1 MELMNISQISN
12 FTDDDLTQYAH
23 DISEEKNMP
32 MTSVYNALDT
42 LRKFNVINPLKLYLH
57 GNGSDSIA
65 VYILRNAA
73 AGKITINFDSAI
85 TDFCSNIIYNLI
97 LLPLLHNEDTLKV
110 TSGTTSYV
118 VVSHE
123 IFNGL
128 QESNADNF
136 AHYRDRELSDYIDYT
151 EHFKQHPE
159 DLHTNTSIIRVL
171 QYLQFLGLRDMSEEE
186 YKIIPENSSSI
197 TMDESTTRFSSALW
211 FKEIQNKVIVLAG
224 IGGIGSYVALL
235 LARMKPKA
243 LFLYDDDV
251 VETVNMA
258 GQLYSINDVGKKKVD
273 ALADICSSFA
283 LYNSVFAIPEKFTL
297 ESEAS
302 DIMICGFDSMKARKL
317 YYYKWA
323 NHIKEL
329 DDERKKHCLFLDG
342 RLAAE
347 EFQVFCITGD
357 DVYNQKLYETK
368 YLFDDEQADATV
380 CSYKQTSY
388 MANMIGSMIVN
399 LFVNFVANEVGGMR
413 DLPFLTSYE
422 GESLMF
428 ETQQ

>member
-1 MELMNISQISN
+1 MELMYISKISS
-12 FTDDDLTQYAH
+12 FTDYAITQYAQEL
-23 DISEEKNMP
+23 SKAKNMS
-32 MTSVYNALDT
+32 MTSVYNALDA
-42 LRKFNVINPLKLYLH
+42 LRKFNVINPLKLYFQ
-57 GNGSDSIA
+57 GSDSIA
-65 VYILRNAA
+65 IYILRNAA
-73 AGKITINFDSAI
+73 AGKITINFDGVI
-85 TDFCSNIIYNLI
+85 TDFCGNTDNLV

-110 TSGTTSYV
+110 KSGTISYV
-118 VVSHE
+118 VV
-123 IFNGL
+123 NDLVYNDL
-128 QESNADNF
+128 QVSSVNNF
-136 AHYRDRELSDYIDYT
+136 INYRDRNLSDYIDYT

-159 DLHTNTSIIRVL
+159 DLHTSTNIIRVL

-186 YKIIPENSSSI
+186 SKVLPENPGSI
-197 TMDESTTRFSSALW
+197 TRDESTTRFSSALW
-211 FKEIQNKVIVLAG
+211 FKEIQNKVIILAG

-243 LFLYDDDV
+243 LFLYDDDE

-302 DIMICGFDSMKARKL
+302 DIMICGFDSMEARKL

-323 NHIKEL
+323 NHIKEF
-329 DDERKKHCLFLDG
+329 DDDRKKHCLFLDG

-347 EFQVFCITGD
+347 EFQVFCIKGD
-357 DVYNQKLYETK
+357 DTYNQKLYETI
-368 YLFDDEQADATV
+368 YLFDDDKADATV

>member
-1 MELMNISQISN
+1 MELRNISQISN
-12 FTDDDLTQYAH
+12 FTNDALTQYAH
-23 DISEEKNMP
+23 DLSEEKNMP
-32 MTSVYNALDT
+32 LTLVYNALNE
-42 LRKFNVINPLKLYLH
+42 LRKFDVSRPLKLYLH
-57 GNGSDSIA
+57 GSDSIA
-65 VYILRNAA
+65 VYILRNAV
-73 AGKITINFDSAI
+73 AGKITIDFDNAL
-85 TDFCSNIIYNLI
+85 TNFCSSLDDPI

-118 VVSHE
+118 IISPAIYNE
-123 IFNGL
+123 L
-128 QESNADNF
+128 QESSTDNF

-151 EHFKQHPE
+151 EHFKQFPE
-159 DLHTNTSIIRVL
+159 DWHTNTSVTRVL

-186 YKIIPENSSSI
+186 SKVIPENSSSI

-211 FKEIQNKVIVLAG
+211 FKAIQNKVIVLAG

-243 LFLYDDDV
+243 LFLYDDDE

-283 LYNSVFAIPEKFTL
+283 LYDSVFAIPEKFTF

-302 DIMICGFDSMKARKL
+302 DIMICGFDNMKARNL
-317 YYYKWA
+317 YYHKWL
-323 NHIKEL
+323 NHINSL
-329 DDERKKHCLFLDG
+329 DDDRKKHCLFLDG

-357 DVYNQKLYETK
+357 DTYSQELYKTK
-368 YLFDDEQADATV
+368 YLFDDDQADATV

-388 MANMIGSMIVN
+388 MANMIGSMMVN

>member
-1 MELMNISQISN
+1 MELKIISQISS
-12 FTDDDLTQYAH
+12 FTDDALTQYAH
-23 DISEEKNMP
+23 DIFEEKNMS
-32 MTSVYNALDT
+32 MALVYNALDA
-42 LRKFNVINPLKLYLH
+42 LRKFDVINPIRLYLRE
-57 GNGSDSIA
+57 SDSIA

-73 AGKITINFDSAI
+73 AGKISIDFDNAI
-85 TDFCSNIIYNLI
+85 TDFCANMNNLVI
-97 LLPLLHNEDTLKV
+97 LPLLHNEDTLKV
-110 TSGTTSYV
+110 TSGTVSYV
-118 VVSHE
+118 VVT
-123 IFNGL
+123 NAVYKDL
-128 QESNADNF
+128 QESKEDNF
-136 AHYRDRELSDYIDYT
+136 VHYKGQELSDYIDYT
-151 EHFKQHPE
+151 EHFKLFPE
-159 DLHTNTSIIRVL
+159 DLPTNRNVIRVL

-211 FKEIQNKVIVLAG
+211 FKAIQNKVIVLAG

-243 LFLYDDDV
+243 LFLYDDDE

-302 DIMICGFDSMKARKL
+302 DIMICGFDNMKARNL
-317 YYYKWA
+317 YYHKWL
-323 NHIKEL
+323 NHINEL

-357 DVYNQKLYETK
+357 DTYSQKLYRTK
-368 YLFDDEQADATV
+368 YLFDDDQADATV

-399 LFVNFVANEVGGMR
+399 LFINFVANEVGGMR

>member
-1 MELMNISQISN
+1 MEMRNISQISS
-12 FTDDDLTQYAH
+12 FTDDALTQYAH

-32 MTSVYNALDT
+32 MALVYNALDA
-42 LRKFNVINPLKLYLH
+42 LRKFNVFEPYILYMP
-57 GNGSDSIA
+57 SIA
-65 VYILRNAA
+65 IYILKNAA

-85 TDFCSNIIYNLI
+85 TDFCSNIDNPV

-118 VVSHE
+118 VVRHE

-136 AHYRDRELSDYIDYT
+136 VHYKGQELSDYVDYT
-151 EHFKQHPE
+151 EHFKQFPE
-159 DLHTNTSIIRVL
+159 DLQNAHIIRVL

-186 YKIIPENSSSI
+186 SKVIPDNSSSI

-224 IGGIGSYVALL
+224 IGGIGSYVSLL

-302 DIMICGFDSMKARKL
+302 DIMICGFDNMAARNL
-317 YYYKWA
+317 YYHKWI
-323 NHIKEL
+323 NHINSL

-357 DVYNQKLYETK
+357 DTYNQELYETK

>member
-1 MELMNISQISN
+1 MELKNISQINS
-12 FTDDDLTQYAH
+12 FTDDAFTQYAH
-23 DISEEKNMP
+23 GLSEEKNI
-32 MTSVYNALDT
+32 SLALVYNALDA
-42 LRKFNVINPLKLYLH
+42 LRKFNVLDPIKLY
-57 GNGSDSIA
+57 GIGVDSIA

-73 AGKITINFDSAI
+73 AGKIVISFDNAI
-85 TDFCSNIIYNLI
+85 TDFCNDAENLV

-110 TSGTTSYV
+110 TSGTISYV
-118 VVSHE
+118 IVSRTTY
-123 IFNGL
+123 NKL
-128 QESNADNF
+128 KESSEDNF
-136 AHYRDRELSDYIDYT
+136 VHYKGQSLSEYIDYT
-151 EHFKQHPE
+151 EHFRQFPE
-159 DLHTNTSIIRVL
+159 DLHVSTHIIRIL

-186 YKIIPENSSSI
+186 SKVIPDNSNSI

-211 FKEIQNKVIVLAG
+211 FNEIQNKVIVLAG
-224 IGGIGSYVALL
+224 IGGIGSYVSLL

-243 LFLYDDDV
+243 LFLYDDDE

-302 DIMICGFDSMKARKL
+302 DIMICGFDNMEARKL

-329 DDERKKHCLFLDG
+329 DDDRKKHCLFLDG

-357 DVYNQKLYETK
+357 DTYNQKLYETK
-368 YLFDDEQADATV
+368 YLFDDNQADATV

>member
-1 MELMNISQISN
+1 MELTSISQISS
-12 FTDDDLTQYAH
+12 FADEALAQYAQSL
-23 DISEEKNMP
+23 SEAKNIP
-32 MTSVYNALDT
+32 LSTTYNALDT
-42 LRKFNVINPLKLYLH
+42 LRKFDVIRPIKLYSS
-57 GNGSDSIA
+57 GNAVNIA
-65 VYILRNAA
+65 VYIVRNAA
-73 AGKITINFDSAI
+73 SGKITIDFNNAI
-85 TDFCSNIIYNLI
+85 TDFSTSVEEPV

-110 TSGTTSYV
+110 AGGTTSYV
-118 VVSHE
+118 IVNHE
-123 IFNGL
+123 TYNRL
-128 QESNADNF
+128 QESRDTNF
-136 AHYRDRELSDYIDYT
+136 TYYRNRLPSEYIDYT
-151 EHFKQHPE
+151 EHFKNFPE
-159 DLHTNTSIIRVL
+159 ELHQLRGVTRTL
-171 QYLQFLGLRDMSEEE
+171 QYLQFLGLRDMTEEE
-186 YKIIPENSSSI
+186 YKVIPENSSSI

-211 FKEIQNKVIVLAG
+211 FKEIQNKVIILAG
-224 IGGIGSYVALL
+224 IGGIGSYTALL

-243 LFLYDDDV
+243 LFLYDDDE

-302 DIMICGFDSMKARKL
+302 DIMICGFDNMKARNL
-317 YYYKWA
+317 YYHKWL
-323 NHIKEL
+323 NHINEL

-357 DVYNQKLYETK
+357 DAYNQKLYETK

>member
-1 MELMNISQISN
+1 
-12 FTDDDLTQYAH
+12 
-23 DISEEKNMP
+23 
-32 MTSVYNALDT
+32 
-42 LRKFNVINPLKLYLH
+42 
-57 GNGSDSIA
+57 
-65 VYILRNAA
+65 
-73 AGKITINFDSAI
+73 
-85 TDFCSNIIYNLI
+85 
-97 LLPLLHNEDTLKV
+97 
-110 TSGTTSYV
+110 
-118 VVSHE
+118 
-123 IFNGL
+123 
-128 QESNADNF
+128 
-136 AHYRDRELSDYIDYT
+136 
-151 EHFKQHPE
+151 
-159 DLHTNTSIIRVL
+159 
-171 QYLQFLGLRDMSEEE
+171 
-186 YKIIPENSSSI
+186 
-197 TMDESTTRFSSALW
+197 
-211 FKEIQNKVIVLAG
+211 
-224 IGGIGSYVALL
+224 
-235 LARMKPKA
+235 MKPKA
-243 LFLYDDDV
+243 LFLYDDDE

-302 DIMICGFDSMKARKL
+302 DIMICGFDSMEARKL
-317 YYYKWA
+317 YYYKWL
-323 NHIKEL
+323 NHIKDL
-329 DDERKKHCLFLDG
+329 DDDRKKHCLFLDG

-357 DVYNQKLYETK
+357 DAYNQKLYGTK
-368 YLFDDEQADATV
+368 YLFDDEHADVTV

>member
-12 FTDDDLTQYAH
+12 FTDDALTQYAH

-32 MTSVYNALDT
+32 MTLVYNALDA

-57 GNGSDSIA
+57 GSDSIA
-65 VYILRNAA
+65 VYILRNAV
-73 AGKITINFDSAI
+73 AGKINIDFDDAI
-85 TDFCSNIIYNLI
+85 TDFCGSLDDPI

-118 VVSHE
+118 VVNHE
-123 IFNGL
+123 TFNGL

-136 AHYRDRELSDYIDYT
+136 VHYKGRELSEYIDYT
-151 EHFKQHPE
+151 EYFKQFPE
-159 DLHTNTSIIRVL
+159 DMHTNTSVTRVL

-186 YKIIPENSSSI
+186 SKVIPENSSSI

-211 FKEIQNKVIVLAG
+211 FKEIQNKVIILAG

-243 LFLYDDDV
+243 LFLYDDDE

-283 LYNSVFAIPEKFTL
+283 LYDSVFAIPEKFTL

-302 DIMICGFDSMKARKL
+302 DIMICGFDNMEARKL

-329 DDERKKHCLFLDG
+329 DDDRKKHCLFLDG

-357 DVYNQKLYETK
+357 DTYSQELYRTK
-368 YLFDDEQADATV
+368 YLFNDEQADATV

>member
-1 MELMNISQISN
+1 MELRNISQISN
-12 FTDDDLTQYAH
+12 FTDDALTQYAH
-23 DISEEKNMP
+23 DISEERNMS
-32 MTSVYNALDT
+32 MTLVYNALNA
-42 LRKFNVINPLKLYLH
+42 LRKFNVFEPTKICLH
-57 GNGSDSIA
+57 GSNSVAI
-65 VYILRNAA
+65 YILRNAV
-73 AGKITINFDSAI
+73 AGKIIIDFDNAL
-85 TDFCSNIIYNLI
+85 TYFCSSLDDTI

-110 TSGTTSYV
+110 KSGTTSYAV
-118 VVSHE
+118 VDHDT
-123 IFNGL
+123 FNSL
-128 QESNADNF
+128 QESSEDNF
-136 AHYRDRELSDYIDYT
+136 THYKGRELSEYIDYT
-151 EHFKQHPE
+151 EHFKQFPE
-159 DLHTNTSIIRVL
+159 DLQNTHVIRVL

-186 YKIIPENSSSI
+186 SKLIPENSSSI

-243 LFLYDDDV
+243 LFLYDDDE

-283 LYNSVFAIPEKFTL
+283 LYDSVFAIPEKFTF

-323 NHIKEL
+323 THIKEL
-329 DDERKKHCLFLDG
+329 DDDRKKHCLFLDG

-357 DVYNQKLYETK
+357 DAYNQKLYETK
-368 YLFDDEQADATV
+368 YLFDDEQADATI